1 MEYSKQSQVE
11 KIRKIHRNPEQLR
24 RILKIPTPTTLEKS
38 QQLRYGKCSIPQ
50 CISYGTPDHP
60 LDLHHIIPRS
70 QSIAHR
76 DEFTN
81 HLYICG
87 DFFPKNHHKAIHGEA
102 TPGLEDLQKL
112 GFFGS
117 WEANADPA
125 PTRSLDE
132 TGPILLQFSQVD
144 SIARSLI
151 STSVEYL
158 LDYAKKRGIISSDI
172 TLSDNNVIFLKNYSD
187 SNGIS
192 GVASYRK

>member
-1 MEYSKQSQVE
+1 MEYSKHFQVE
-11 KIRKIHRNPEQLR
+11 QTRKVHRNPEQLR
-24 RILKIPTPTTLEKS
+24 RILKNLTPKTLEQS

-70 QSIAHR
+70 QSSAHR

-87 DFFPKNHHKAIHGEA
+87 DFFPRNHHKAIHGEA

-117 WEANADPA
+117 WEADGEP
-125 PTRSLDE
+125 PPLRTLDE
-132 TGPILLQFSQVD
+132 TGPVLLQFTQTD
-144 SIARSLI
+144 SIARSLL
-151 STSVEYL
+151 STNVEYL
-158 LDYAKKRGIISSDI
+158 LDYAIKRGIILPDI
-172 TLSDNNVIFLKNYSD
+172 TLSTTNVIFL
-187 SNGIS
+187 SNCKERS
-192 GVASYRK
+192 G